1 MRRGQVAHIGGSSTT
16 DSDAEAADL
25 VQHGNFVA
33 AHYAK
38 ALGDRVLRLLL
49 EYREGTQIPLAGR
62 PEHTVALAG
71 ALARP
76 KPKPGS
82 RNGKGASL
90 GSRRPFRLTPGA
102 GGGKSDSQLS

>member
-1 MRRGQVAHIGGSSTT
+1 MINLQGLTHST
-16 DSDAEAADL
+16 SDPEAADL